1 MKSQLGILAG
11 VAAATLFSSAALADS
26 MPETHDGFFLRLGLN
41 LGPAS
46 ATRTAEF
53 NGTEVGGEATLSG
66 FSGGFDL
73 MMGGTPADGLVIGGA
88 LTTITT
94 SDPDVESG
102 GRSASLDGTMIFAG
116 IGVFANYYLNPN
128 EGLHFQ
134 GLLGFGTV
142 DLVDSDGN
150 SGGNDPSGPYF
161 GVGVG
166 YDFWVSDEW
175 SIGPFGRVLYAA
187 TSYEE
192 GGGKLKVNYLYPSI
206 GAAFTYH

>member
-1 MKSQLGILAG
+1 MKSKLGILAG

-46 ATRTAEF
+46 ATQKVEI
-53 NGTEVGGEATLSG
+53 NGTEVPGEASLSG
-66 FSGGFDL
+66 FSSGFDL
-73 MMGGTPADGLVIGGA
+73 MIGGTPASGLVIGGA
-88 LTTITT
+88 LTTVAT
-94 SDPDVESG
+94 SDPDLEAG
-102 GRSASLDGTMIFAG
+102 GASRTTDGTMIFG
-116 IGVFANYYLNPN
+116 GLGLFANYYLNPN

-134 GLLGFGTV
+134 GLLGFGSVDTV
-142 DLVDSDGN
+142 DADGN
-150 SGGNDPSGPYF
+150 SGGNDPTGPYF
-161 GVGVG
+161 GIGVG

-187 TSYEE
+187 TSVEE
-192 GGGKLKVNYLYPSI
+192 GNSKAKVSYLYPSI